1 MAFQT
6 SKGEATTLNEI
17 NMIPLVDIMLV
28 LLVIFMVTAPFLN
41 ESIDVDLPEVTAA
54 SASTEKKDKIITVRQ
69 DGQVFIQGEDK
80 TPYNLETL
88 GPALKDLFAGDEAPE
103 KTLFLRADKAVPYGT
118 VVKIMALAKQVG
130 IARIGM
136 ITEPEPESS
145 S

>member
-6 SKGEATTLNEI
+6 NRKEQSTMAEI
-17 NMIPLVDIMLV
+17 NVVPLVDIMLV

-54 SASTEKKDKIITVRQ
+54 SANTEKKDKIITVNQ
-69 DGQVFIQGEDK
+69 QGEVFIEGEDK

-88 GPALKDLFAGDEAPE
+88 GPALKDLFAGDVAEE
-103 KTLFLRADKAVPYGT
+103 KTLFLRADKNVSYGT
-118 VVKIMALAKQVG
+118 VVKIMALAKQIG

-136 ITEPEPESS
+136 ITEPESS
-145 S
+145 